1 MKIRAI
7 ALNTF
12 KEAVRNK
19 IFYLLIF
26 FGIFF
31 SLSSK
36 LISMLTIG
44 DTVKILKDVGLASI
58 NFFSV
63 LIAIFTGINLVYKE
77 IEKKTVFFIL
87 SKPVERRDFILG
99 KFLGLALTILIA
111 LIIMITVFAFFL
123 YLFSGHFD
131 PSILLYFIFLF
142 IELLIII
149 SISILFSS
157 FSTPILSSIFTI
169 VLYLIGHVIW
179 TFNEFKHKLI
189 DPFEKYFAYFLYYL
203 FPNLEK
209 FNIRESLVLNDPLS
223 AKIIVST
230 IGYGLFY
237 ITGILI
243 VSILIFNKREFK

>member
-36 LISMLTIG
+36 LVSLLTIG
-44 DTVKILKDVGLASI
+44 DSIKILKDIGLASI

-77 IEKKTVFFIL
+77 IEKKTIFFIL
-87 SKPVERRDFILG
+87 SKPVERRQFILG
-99 KFLGLALTILIA
+99 KFFGLAITIFVALFIMTTVFSVFILI
-111 LIIMITVFAFFL
+111 
-123 YLFSGHFD
+123 FSGTFD
-131 PSILLYFIFLF
+131 PNIILYFVFLF
-142 IELLIII
+142 TELLIII

-169 VLYLIGHVIW
+169 ILYLIGHVIW
-179 TFNEFKHKLI
+179 TFNEFKYKLI
-189 DPFEKYFAYFLYYL
+189 NPLEKYIAYLIYYL

-209 FNIRESLVLNDPLS
+209 FNVKSTLVMGDPIPL
-223 AKIIVST
+223 KIIAST
-230 IGYGLFY
+230 LSYGFLY
-237 ITGILI
+237 ITAILLL
-243 VSILIFNKREFK
+243 SIHIFNRREF

>member
-1 MKIRAI
+1 MKIIAI
-7 ALNTF
+7 AVNTF

-31 SLSSK
+31 SISSR

-44 DTVKILKDVGLASI
+44 DTLKILKDVGLASI

-77 IEKKTVFFIL
+77 IEKKTVYFIL
-87 SKPVERRDFILG
+87 SKPVKRRDFILG
-99 KFLGLALTILIA
+99 KFMGLAMTIFVALT
-111 LIIMITVFAFFL
+111 IMITVFVIFI
-123 YLFSGHFD
+123 YFSSGTFA
-131 PSILLYFIFLF
+131 PSIFLYFIFLF
-142 IELLIII
+142 MELLIII

-179 TFNEFKHKLI
+179 TFNEFKYKLI
-189 DPFEKYFAYFLYYL
+189 NPLEKYFAYFLYYL

-209 FNIRESLVLNDPLS
+209 FNIRETVVLNDPLS
-223 AKIIVST
+223 FKIIIST
-230 IGYGLFY
+230 LAYGIFY
-237 ITGILI
+237 VTAILLI
-243 VSILIFNKREFK
+243 SIHIFNRREMK